1 MSLQADREAALS
13 PALTDLYWTP
23 LANGLDSAPQSER
36 ELKPWLRRQFEN
48 NTAASFALMLL
59 LQRFLRRGVNV
70 GGVMGLELMGVGGHF
85 YLTDPNYLAV
95 LDGHAAQLT
104 TLGRPVSLIDT
115 TVNHLAVD
123 IPAAR
128 GAGGNPIMALGDLIM
143 GRVATRNGS
152 IAITEE
158 TRATAWGQHWTYDE
172 NRVQRTQYWTRLD
185 ERVCFPAGTMIET
198 SNGPI
203 AIELIRAGMRVLTR
217 KGYRCVFSAA
227 SRRYDGD
234 MVQVEAGGHRVC
246 ATADHPFWTLEQ
258 GWLEGRNLNTG
269 DTLQTFHDQLVRVNS
284 LHHFSLS
291 AITVYSLEVEEEPE
305 FFANGLLVH
314 NCEICRPYHGQIYR
328 TDSIPRDAS
337 IPLHIRCRCY
347 FLPVLVDWTRPPE
360 IWRGH

>member
-1 MSLQADREAALS
+1 
-13 PALTDLYWTP
+13 
-23 LANGLDSAPQSER
+23 
-36 ELKPWLRRQFEN
+36 
-48 NTAASFALMLL
+48 
-59 LQRFLRRGVNV
+59 

-143 GRVATRNGS
+143 GRVATRNS
-152 IAITEE
+152 AIAITEE
-158 TRATAWGQHWTYDE
+158 TRATAWGQHWTYAE

-185 ERVCFPAGTMIET
+185 ERV
-198 SNGPI
+198 
-203 AIELIRAGMRVLTR
+203 
-217 KGYRCVFSAA
+217 
-227 SRRYDGD
+227 
-234 MVQVEAGGHRVC
+234 
-246 ATADHPFWTLEQ
+246 
-258 GWLEGRNLNTG
+258 
-269 DTLQTFHDQLVRVNS
+269 
-284 LHHFSLS
+284 
-291 AITVYSLEVEEEPE
+291 
-305 FFANGLLVH
+305 
-314 NCEICRPYHGQIYR
+314 CEICRPYHGQIYR